1 MASISYKNR
10 GPISKQQLA
19 IRKRY
24 LGATFVTLIV
34 VTLIAG
40 TVHVLELG
48 QNRMNQMRN
57 LASYDL
63 KEEQSR
69 LRAAGEIHF
78 RNKDYEKRKNE
89 ALPYSIAEAKAL
101 LTEAQWAEVNTMMA
115 VPAGAF
121 IMGTDNKK
129 TDAQNRPAHHLDLAA
144 YEIDKHPVT
153 NAQYALFVAET
164 GHIAPFHWKD
174 GRIPDE
180 LALHPV
186 TMVSWFDAMKY
197 AAWAGKHLPTE
208 EQWEKAARGQDGRRW
223 PWGNSM
229 ERTRLNTYY
238 NQGATTPIGAYP
250 RGASPF
256 GVYDMAGN
264 VSEWM
269 ANDFLAYANSVASD
283 GIFKA
288 KVAQI
293 PLDPGDREKR
303 MVEFVET
310 DQRYKVMRGGSWKS
324 DPFSTSAYH
333 RNFALP
339 FMASDFFGFRCAK
352 AVTESSVSATDHL

>member
-1 MASISYKNR
+1 MASILYKNR
-10 GPISKQQLA
+10 GPISKEQRA

-24 LGATFVTLIV
+24 LGATFVTCV
-34 VTLIAG
+34 VVSLIAG

-48 QNRMNQMRN
+48 RNRMDQMRD

-78 RNKDYEKRKNE
+78 RNKDYEKRRNE
-89 ALPYSIAEAKAL
+89 SPPYSVAEVQVL
-101 LTEAQWAEVNTMMA
+101 LTEAQWAEVNTMIM
-115 VPAGAF
+115 VPAGPF

-129 TDAQNRPAHHLDLAA
+129 TDAQNRPAHRVELAA

-153 NAQYALFVAET
+153 NAQYALFVAEA
-164 GHIAPFHWKD
+164 GHIAPFHWKN
-174 GRIPDE
+174 GRIPDGFE
-180 LALHPV
+180 LHPV

-197 AAWAGKHLPTE
+197 AAWAGKRLPIE
-208 EQWEKAARGQDGRRW
+208 EEWEKAARGSEGLRW
-223 PWGNSM
+223 PWGDRM
-229 ERTRLNTYY
+229 DRARVNTYY
-238 NQGATTPIGAYP
+238 NVGATTPIGAYP
-250 RGASPF
+250 TGVSPY
-256 GVYDMAGN
+256 GVFDMAGN

-269 ANDFLAYANSVASD
+269 SNEFLAYANSNASD
-283 GIFKA
+283 GLFKA

-303 MVEFVET
+303 MVEFAET
-310 DQRYKVMRGGSWKS
+310 DQRYRVMRGGSWKS

-352 AVTESSVSATDHL
+352 TVAESSAADSL